1 MWEFAI
7 FIDKSKKSI
16 AKSIYNKIKSFSGC
30 CDNIVSYHENQDEI
44 CVPCACNDFEKFR
57 YKSFL
62 EEVLIEVF
70 CENYKKQ
77 FLIDNLV
84 VKTCD
89 DISNE
94 AFLQALLYFD
104 RETDRYLISKYLQIE
119 NQINIDGFFN
129 FKLKVLREKWLE
141 LVEIAN
147 DNQIYLYSDD
157 TFIELIKFLVDN
169 IEYKSDVVNIVEQNK
184 KYVITNSDFEE
195 IDLNEQCEDKDKS
208 LISSLISLCPKNINI
223 YCSDIMPNKVTK
235 LICSLFEKRVKFLT
249 RVN

>member
-7 FIDKSKKSI
+7 VIDKNKKDI
-16 AKSIYNKIKSFSGC
+16 AKNMYYKIKSYSSCF
-30 CDNIVSYHENQDEI
+30 DNVVSYLERQDEI
-44 CVPCACNDFEKFR
+44 CVPCACDDLEKFR

-84 VKTCD
+84 VKSFD

-104 RETDRYLISKYLQIE
+104 RETDRYLVSKYLQLE

-157 TFIELIKFLVDN
+157 TFMELIKFLVDN
-169 IEYKSDVVNIVEQNK
+169 IEYKSEVVNIVEQNK
-184 KYVITNSDFEE
+184 KYVITDSDFEE
-195 IDLNEQCEDKDKS
+195 IDLNCQCDDDDKN

-223 YCSDIMPNKVTK
+223 YCSDIIPNKLTK
-235 LICSLFEKRVKFLT
+235 LICCLFEKRVRFLT